1 MKSIMRMTQREC
13 KNILTFKGKA
23 RQRKASYSKDA
34 FIWQLVD
41 MREGKK
47 AFNINSNH
55 PLIQEIIDNIVLKDN
70 KKRIKDLITLI
81 EKNLPVVTIANEFTT

>member
-1 MKSIMRMTQREC
+1 
-13 KNILTFKGKA
+13 
-23 RQRKASYSKDA
+23 
-34 FIWQLVD
+34 

-81 EKNLPVVTIANEFTT
+81 EKNLPVVTITRGVYNR